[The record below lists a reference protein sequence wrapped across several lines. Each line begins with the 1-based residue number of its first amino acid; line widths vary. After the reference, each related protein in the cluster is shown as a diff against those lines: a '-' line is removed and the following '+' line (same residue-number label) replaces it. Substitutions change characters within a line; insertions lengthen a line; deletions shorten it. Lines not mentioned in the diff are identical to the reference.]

1 MSEALHPCLNCG
13 VCCEHFRVE
22 FSVYELRSMGG
33 TVPDELAHEVHGN
46 RWRMNGTERRPVRC
60 TALTGRCG
68 EQVAC
73 SIYEQRSS
81 TCREFEMGTD
91 RCNAARLAHGLPA
104 LDDGARIL
112 LAAA

>member
-33 TVPDELAHEVHGN
+33 TVPDELAHGVHGN

-104 LDDGARIL
+104 LDDGARIW